1 LPKRQPFLFG
11 IIIGF
16 RIQLCKFTV
25 VRLNL
30 IKNAVMLGTSRPYG
44 TLLLR
49 EVNLI
54 LPILRP

>member
-1 LPKRQPFLFG
+1 MFVFH
-11 IIIGF
+11 
-16 RIQLCKFTV
+16 

-30 IKNAVMLGTSRPYG
+30 IKNAVTLGTSRPYG